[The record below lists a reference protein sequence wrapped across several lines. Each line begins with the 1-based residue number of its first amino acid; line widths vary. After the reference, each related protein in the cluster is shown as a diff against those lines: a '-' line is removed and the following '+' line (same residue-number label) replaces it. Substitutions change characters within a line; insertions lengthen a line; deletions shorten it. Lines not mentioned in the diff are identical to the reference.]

1 MAYPRPCWQTATGPL
16 LLTCWIVI
24 VPGVIVSAHWDTSF
38 GRNVSYALSKP
49 IAAAFCTASLRDETP
64 SLR

>member
-1 MAYPRPCWQTATGPL
+1 MGRVFGNTGPL
-16 LLTCWIVI
+16 LFTCWTVI
-24 VPGVIVSAHWDTSF
+24 VAGVIASAHCGTSF
-38 GRNVSYALSKP
+38 GRNVSYSLSKP